1 MRLALAALA
10 LLAACVPPE
19 PVPPAAPVE
28 SGGPGGGSATGP
40 LVTTFSVEATADSVR
55 FLLQVTNAT
64 QAPVVLE
71 FRSGQS
77 YDFTVTDGGTTVWNW
92 AADMMFTQ
100 ALRSVTLAPGQ
111 TLSFEESWR
120 PAASLRGRALTATA
134 RLTSMSHPVERT
146 QAFRLP

>member
-1 MRLALAALA
+1 MRFALAALA

-19 PVPPAAPVE
+19 PGAPAAPAE
-28 SGGPGGGSATGP
+28 SGSAGGGASGP
-40 LVTTFSVEATADSVR
+40 LVTTLSVEPSADSVR

-64 QAPVVLE
+64 QAPLVLQ

-77 YDFTVTDGGTTVWNW
+77 YDFTVSDGGTTVWSW

-100 ALRSVTLAPGQ
+100 ALRSETLAAGE
-111 TLSFEESWR
+111 TRSFAESWR
-120 PAASLRGRALTATA
+120 PPASLRGRALSATA
-134 RLTSMSHPVERT
+134 QLTSMSHPVERT